1 MSMITLEQFQN
12 VMTEFT
18 GAGFKLPLLTEHNAN
33 VLMFV
38 VDSFFTQQGRLP
50 NSQNMA
56 ALVIKLAGSLQW
68 DTSTLIAA
76 NAAAAA
82 AAQAEEDSTPP
93 HASDKSLAW
102 LTCIEDYVDAPK
114 EKIARFCQPAARGE
128 TTRDA
133 SGLTLGQRFD
143 ERVTWLQSRKVH
155 RPKKE
160 EQPDK
165 VLTPKERLAVESN
178 EKWIALNNRINAF
191 GGNRGY
197 LKSVT
202 TFRERL
208 HRDLRSLI
216 DEGKPFAECEAYIAR
231 EIKTREDGSIR

>member
-1 MSMITLEQFQN
+1 MKMSFETIWNEY
-12 VMTEFT
+12 V
-18 GAGFKLPLLTEHNAN
+18 GAGFKPRPLTTENNAMHLAAGIN
-33 VLMFV
+33 KFIAYYNREPNARETDAIVRVLGDIDANPPGV
-38 VDSFFTQQGRLP
+38 
-50 NSQNMA
+50 
-56 ALVIKLAGSLQW
+56 LQFHHG
-68 DTSTLIAA
+68 AV
-76 NAAAAA
+76 
-82 AAQAEEDSTPP
+82 AAQAAEDSTPP

-102 LTCIEDYVDAPK
+102 LNYIDDYVDAPK

-128 TTRDA
+128 MTKDA

-160 EQPDK
+160 EQPEK
-165 VLTPKERLAVESN
+165 ALTPKERLAVESN